1 MFESLRSL
9 GVLWIHFVPSS
20 HLDSLRI
27 LSEFQVQFV
36 SFRSPPHAVKSPKR
50 FFHDSFPKVV
60 IDVLLPF
67 GFLDLALFGCYL
79 VFFRHYPF
87 KPRFFRTCA
96 LHLRGFRRLLRLV
109 GPTVV
114 VSRDAESSCFHES
127 LQLSAVH
134 PCISVAGN
142 GSFPEVCAVHPLIP
156 QLVSS
161 CFHDLV
167 CCGEATALLSGS
179 VPYIPLSLERA
190 TARRLMR

>member
-1 MFESLRSL
+1 MEFFGFISFRLLILIPYGFFQSFRFNLFPLDLRHMQSNHRSDSFTIPSRRSL
-9 GVLWIHFVPSS
+9 SMDCF
-20 HLDSLRI
+20 
-27 LSEFQVQFV
+27 
-36 SFRSPPHAVKSPKR
+36 
-50 FFHDSFPKVV
+50 
-60 IDVLLPF
+60 PF
-67 GFLDLALFGCYL
+67 GFLDPALFGCCL
-79 VFFRHYPF
+79 FFFRSYPF
-87 KPRFFRTCA
+87 KPRFFRNFT

-127 LQLSAVH
+127 LQLSVVH

-167 CCGEATALLSGS
+167 CCGEATALFSGS